1 MDKSP
6 YTVFVAFAFFASVAV
21 GQPLPEPN
29 PDDQVPLAKP
39 VATFTSHTSE
49 VMALAF
55 HSDGKQIVS
64 VSTADVCSWQSDN
77 GRQISNHKLAWSPQ
91 QHRQPVFALGPAGRD
106 GSPVALVEYRA
117 VRGRGF
123 FADVVLFS
131 PTGNRLVTFAAHDE
145 RQLDAPRRGGFS
157 AYVATMAYTPDGK
170 QLVTAGTSWLV
181 GPGHGLHGGDVRIW
195 DAETG
200 KLIRLLGEVK
210 RPEFRYPDGGVEKFI
225 PPDAKVVPDLST
237 STNAGALAVSADGK
251 YVVVGTDGAGGE
263 LPEAGEIWI
272 WDVAS
277 GKTIHMFTMR
287 KIVPQGG
294 WSSAVTA
301 VALSHDNKHV
311 AASVG
316 GRPNR
321 RDGLVLGP
329 GPAAELRIW
338 EVGSGRQVHTLRGHQ
353 GSVIRLAFSPDGKR
367 LASAGS
373 DQTVRLWDTG
383 TGKTVITF
391 PFDTPQINVLA
402 FSPDGKLLAAGGGDG
417 QKSGEVRVWACP

>member
-1 MDKSP
+1 MNNKGRHPGEAASRH
-6 YTVFVAFAFFASVAV
+6 VA
-21 GQPLPEPN
+21 
-29 PDDQVPLAKP
+29 K
-39 VATFTSHTSE
+39 
-49 VMALAF
+49 
-55 HSDGKQIVS
+55 I
-64 VSTADVCSWQSDN
+64 
-77 GRQISNHKLAWSPQ
+77 
-91 QHRQPVFALGPAGRD
+91 
-106 GSPVALVEYRA
+106 
-117 VRGRGF
+117 
-123 FADVVLFS
+123 
-131 PTGNRLVTFAAHDE
+131 
-145 RQLDAPRRGGFS
+145 
-157 AYVATMAYTPDGK
+157 AYTPDGK

-200 KLIRLLGEVK
+200 KLIRRLGEVK

-237 STNAGALAVSADGK
+237 SSNAGALAVSADGK

-263 LPEAGEIWI
+263 LPEAGEVWI
-272 WDVAS
+272 WEAAT
-277 GKTIHMFTMR
+277 GKTINMLTMQ

-301 VALSHDNKHV
+301 VALSRDNKFV

-338 EVGSGRQVHTLRGHQ
+338 EVASGRQVHSLRGHQ
-353 GSVIRLAFSPDGKR
+353 GSVIQLAFSPDGKQ

-373 DQTVRLWDTG
+373 DQTVRLWDTA
-383 TGKTVITF
+383 TGKAVTTL
-391 PFDTPQINVLA
+391 PFDTALINSLA
-402 FSPDGKLLAAGGGDG
+402 FSPDGTLLAAGGGDG
-417 QKSGEVRVWACP
+417 TKSGEVRVWACP